1 MADAIEDSTPVHSSA
16 TAGFLSPPIETISA
30 AASSGETSGLTLYIR
45 ARGQSSLAN
54 FSRPSLM
61 SVMTMGSAPAAAE
74 QRRVMRPMG
83 PAPQTRTGSPSLTPA
98 RSIPARATLRGSRR
112 APFS

>member
-1 MADAIEDSTPVHSSA
+1 MAAC
-16 TAGFLSPPIETISA
+16 
-30 AASSGETSGLTLYIR
+30 SGETPRSTLYSR

-54 FSRPSLM
+54 FSRPSSM

-83 PAPQTRTGSPSLTPA
+83 PAPQIRTGSPSLTPA

>member
-1 MADAIEDSTPVHSSA
+1 M
-16 TAGFLSPPIETISA
+16 SA
-30 AASSGETSGLTLYIR
+30 AACSGERLRSTLYTR
-45 ARGQSSLAN
+45 ARGQISLAN
-54 FSRPSLM
+54 FSRSLSM

-83 PAPQTRTGSPSLTPA
+83 PAPQIRTGSPSLTPA